1 MILVYLLIG
10 WRGRGGYL
18 NGWSAPRGRGGWGL
32 VDGGQLQLDQHHVVP
47 QSHRQ
52 VQRSRPRQEVVHL
65 NKTIRYFFADFRE
78 KKKICVFLRRKKNF
92 RGFLNKNFLRIFE
105 KSYYGWKYLY
115 VFSISFNRKMTGNN
129 NTLYLAEFWQK
140 LSWIFR
146 NILHSLNDTQLK
158 LEFKSGYIFW

>member
-65 NKTIRYFFADFRE
+65 NKTIRYFFADFRKKIWRIFE
-78 KKKICVFLRRKKNF
+78 KKKNFWRIFEKKKTLCGFSRNIFLWIYEKKKTF
-92 RGFLNKNFLRIFE
+92 RGFLKTTFLRIFE
-105 KSYYGWKYLY
+105 KSYYGLWMEIYICFLD
-115 VFSISFNRKMTGNN
+115 
-129 NTLYLAEFWQK
+129 K
-140 LSWIFR
+140 L
-146 NILHSLNDTQLK
+146 
-158 LEFKSGYIFW
+158 